1 MDSGEIVRSGSFAA
15 LVPVFSKIRIFA
27 LFFSPFITSVLPN
40 TILIQSDRIPVA
52 RNQRISSAFP
62 GEQGRGGG
70 AWDEGRWRGT
80 SRELNIPPG
89 QAVRRA
95 LDFTDSN
102 QHAPPTHACF
112 NIKKKKD
119 QHGFALAVRRRA
131 GRGGYHLCVNISAH
145 GVSGVDESPRDEEE
159 PSFEKSHLLPE

>member
-40 TILIQSDRIPVA
+40 TILIQSDLIPVA

-112 NIKKKKD
+112 NIKKKKKISV
-119 QHGFALAVRRRA
+119 ALPWLSGAGPAVEVTTCA
-131 GRGGYHLCVNISAH
+131 
-145 GVSGVDESPRDEEE
+145 
-159 PSFEKSHLLPE
+159 

>member
-112 NIKKKKD
+112 NIKKKKRSAWLCPGC
-119 QHGFALAVRRRA
+119 QAQGRPWRLPPVREHQCSRRQRRR
-131 GRGGYHLCVNISAH
+131 R
-145 GVSGVDESPRDEEE
+145 
-159 PSFEKSHLLPE
+159 KSQG